1 MFTERHEN
9 CTVTSSAEMVCDGDA
24 MSCHFVLIRGT
35 TMKLVRLN
43 ECLLTFSARTVRQEE
58 GAMPVYIE
66 RSAFHGVARDA
77 IMESIYVDQTG
88 QDSGKDSDSGL
99 EIDPRAGR
107 ST

>member
-1 MFTERHEN
+1 
-9 CTVTSSAEMVCDGDA
+9 
-24 MSCHFVLIRGT
+24 
-35 TMKLVRLN
+35 MKLFRLN
-43 ECLLTFSARTVRQEE
+43 ECLLTFSARTERQE
-58 GAMPVYIE
+58 GAMLVYTE

-107 ST
+107 STWSMTGKLPPGGRANGRGGPSNLRGLSGRGGL